1 VVPLTTQDACALL
14 QRNAVVRPKQRIRRD
29 RQFNIKLTERE
40 FELLYTRA
48 AACRMRPV
56 DYGRAHLFSG
66 STAGSKAAPCAA
78 HLDPLFYA
86 QLSRLGNN
94 LNQIARRLNTQGG
107 SAPSTLEPLLRDIR
121 ALINRGAPE

>member
-1 VVPLTTQDACALL
+1 VPLTTQDACALL
-14 QRNAVVRPKQRIRRD
+14 QRNAVVRPSKKTRRD
-29 RQFNIKLTERE
+29 RQFNMSLTERE
-40 FELLYTRA
+40 HELLYARA
-48 AACRMRPV
+48 ATCGMRPV
-56 DYGRAHLFSG
+56 DYGRSRLFGTGRMDAHPE
-66 STAGSKAAPCAA
+66 AARP

-86 QLSRLGNN
+86 SLSKLGNN